1 MQETVAEWRS
11 EVKKGSRLMDVHY
24 SLTHSLIHSLVAVFM
39 SGATISKVLKLGEG
53 EGGDHGVEVIVR
65 VSGAVSGAVTVS
77 CYRPDCSRH
86 ARASVSHPITHSL
99 THALTHALAIS
110 QSHSMCVCVCDMVGT
125 H

>member
-1 MQETVAEWRS
+1 
-11 EVKKGSRLMDVHY
+11 
-24 SLTHSLIHSLVAVFM
+24 M

>member
-1 MQETVAEWRS
+1 M
-11 EVKKGSRLMDVHY
+11 KLKGSRLMDVHY
-24 SLTHSLIHSLVAVFM
+24 SLTHSLTHSLVAVFM

-99 THALTHALAIS
+99 THWQYHKVIA
-110 QSHSMCVCVCDMVGT
+110 CVCVCVCEIWWGLTDLDLN
-125 H
+125 